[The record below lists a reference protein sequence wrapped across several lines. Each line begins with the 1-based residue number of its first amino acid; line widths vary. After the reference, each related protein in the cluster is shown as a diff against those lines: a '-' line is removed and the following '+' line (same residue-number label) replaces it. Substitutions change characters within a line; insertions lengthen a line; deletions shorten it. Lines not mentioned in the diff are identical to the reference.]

1 MLNPKAQNNETITL
15 PIKNYYF
22 IVPKKVLRI
31 LATFIFDDQGA
42 VDQEKKVCG
51 TFNNPATKKTT

>member
-1 MLNPKAQNNETITL
+1 ML

-31 LATFIFDDQGA
+31 LAMFIFDDQGA
-42 VDQEKKVCG
+42 VEQEKKVLLN
-51 TFNNPATKKTT
+51 FQ